1 MPSAVGSRVTI
12 ETQRP
17 RILVVEDQE
26 PIASVIAELLSDT
39 YEVVCAATVQ
49 DAVDQLLVAK
59 FHLVLLDCVLPGGTM
74 WQVVLEADRQ
84 QVPVALMTG
93 DPGQMREIAGGQRPF
108 LLKPFSLAELLD
120 VVDSASRVDRKEG
133 V

>member
-1 MPSAVGSRVTI
+1 MPSAAGSEMNI
-12 ETQRP
+12 ERQRP

-26 PIASVIAELLSDT
+26 PIASVIAELLSDA

-49 DAVDQLLVAK
+49 DAVDQLFVAK

-108 LLKPFSLAELLD
+108 LLKPFSLTALLD
-120 VVDSASRVDRKEG
+120 VVDSASRADRKDG